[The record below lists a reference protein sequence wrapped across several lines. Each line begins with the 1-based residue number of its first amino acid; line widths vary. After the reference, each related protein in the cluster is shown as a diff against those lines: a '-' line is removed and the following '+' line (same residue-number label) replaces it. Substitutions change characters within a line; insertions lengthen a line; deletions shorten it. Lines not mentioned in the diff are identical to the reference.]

1 MARMTTETTEPT
13 VRPSAAWYL
22 LILVLWAAAIAIVVT
37 VIVSI
42 VSIIDDG
49 VTPIGRGGAPISDA
63 GITVYASARPDS
75 RDCVLIGAGGQ
86 QTPMN
91 GLSYDLNATF
101 NGTELWAVAS
111 SPDGLA
117 AGTYLVR
124 CPGLPPTAQLWY
136 GDRFPLGS
144 IVIRSVVAL
153 GLGLV

>member
-1 MARMTTETTEPT
+1 MTTETTEPT

-101 NGTELWAVAS
+101 NGTELWRSALRRTAWPRGPTWCAAQAYRRLPS
-111 SPDGLA
+111 S
-117 AGTYLVR
+117 GTA
-124 CPGLPPTAQLWY
+124 T
-136 GDRFPLGS
+136 GS
-144 IVIRSVVAL
+144 PSAPS
-153 GLGLV
+153 